1 MSSRGRTFLPFRG
14 CHALLF
20 EPHRYHGEKV
30 FLDLEG
36 DRQEEHIGYVKE
48 CRCDAPGKQRF
59 AAFDQEAGSLSIE
72 ASTFEEAARKLAS
85 HHVEEHNYHQS
96 R

>member
-1 MSSRGRTFLPFRG
+1 MSSQGRTFLPFRG

-30 FLDLEG
+30 LLDLEG
-36 DRQEEHIGYVKE
+36 GRPEHIGYVKE
-48 CRCDAPGKQRF
+48 CRCDAPGKQQF
-59 AAFDQEAGSLSIE
+59 AAFDQEASSLPIA

-85 HHVEEHNYHQS
+85 RHVEEHNYHQS

>member
-1 MSSRGRTFLPFRG
+1 MSSQGRTFLPFRDR
-14 CHALLF
+14 HALLF

-36 DRQEEHIGYVKE
+36 DRPEHIGYVKE
-48 CRCDAPGKQRF
+48 CRCDAPSKQRF
-59 AAFDQEAGSLSIE
+59 AAFNQGVGSLSIV
-72 ASTFEEAARKLAS
+72 ASTFEETARKLAS